1 MKLVQVPDCIVGC
14 AQSTVPG
21 PRSAVEFLMRR
32 RDVLRLA
39 SLSAAA
45 AALALRRP
53 AAALDR
59 VAPGQAK
66 TNPILD
72 AHIHLFDP
80 TRPGGVPWPL
90 KSDTAVYKPSTPER
104 FEALTAELGV
114 VGAIAIEASPLASDN
129 DWLLQVAQKH
139 PVIVGVIGDLV
150 PGSPSYRQD
159 LDRLHQNPLFLGFRY
174 GNLWDRDL
182 LVDWHKPGFIEGLKA
197 LAAAGLVFECA
208 NPDPN
213 LLHAIL
219 DVMEHVPGLTIVIDH
234 LPHALVPAQKTARD
248 GYAVNLWQLA
258 RNPHVYVKLSE
269 IPVVAN
275 GALVTDPEYYRKA
288 LDVIWNIF
296 GEDHILF
303 GSDWPNSD
311 HVASYEQT
319 LTLVR
324 GYVARKTPA
333 AQEKFFWKNSIA
345 AYRWQRRKPDQP
357 AL

>member
-1 MKLVQVPDCIVGC
+1 
-14 AQSTVPG
+14 
-21 PRSAVEFLMRR
+21 MRR

-39 SLSAAA
+39 SLSVA
-45 AALALRRP
+45 

-59 VAPGQAK
+59 VAPGQAEP
-66 TNPILD
+66 NPILD

-80 TRPGGVPWPL
+80 TRPGGVPWPP
-90 KSDTAVYKPSTPER
+90 KDDTVLYKPSTPER
-104 FEALTAELGV
+104 YSALTAKFGV

-159 LDRLHQNPLFLGFRY
+159 LERLHQNPLFLGFRY

-182 LVDWHKPGFIEGLKA
+182 AIDWHKPGFIEGVKE

-208 NPDPN
+208 NPDAS
-213 LLHAIL
+213 LIRAVL
-219 DVMEHVPGLTIVIDH
+219 DVADRVPGLTIVIDH
-234 LPHALVPAQKTARD
+234 LPHAPVPTEAAARD
-248 GYAVNLWQLA
+248 AYWANLRQLA
-258 RNPHVYVKLSE
+258 RSPRVFVKLSE
-269 IPVVAN
+269 IPAVVN
-275 GALVTDPEYYRKA
+275 GALITDPEFYRGA
-288 LDVIWNIF
+288 LDAIWNMF

-311 HVASYEQT
+311 HVAPYAQT

-324 GYVARKTPA
+324 GYVARKSLEA
-333 AQEKFFWKNSIA
+333 REKYFWKNSIT
-345 AYRWQRRKPDQP
+345 AYRWQRRRPDQP

>member
-1 MKLVQVPDCIVGC
+1 
-14 AQSTVPG
+14 
-21 PRSAVEFLMRR
+21 MRR

-45 AALALRRP
+45 AALS
-53 AAALDR
+53 R
-59 VAPGQAK
+59 VARGQTEPG
-66 TNPILD
+66 PILD

-90 KSDTAVYKPSTPER
+90 KSDTAIYKPSTPER
-104 FEALTAELGV
+104 FEALTAKFGV

-159 LDRLHQNPLFLGFRY
+159 LDRLHHNPLFLGFRY

-182 LVDWHKPGFIEGLKA
+182 AVDWHKPDFIEGVKE

-208 NPDPN
+208 NPDAS
-213 LLHAIL
+213 LIRAIL
-219 DVMEHVPGLTIVIDH
+219 DVADRVPGLTIVIDH
-234 LPHALVPAQKTARD
+234 LPHAPAPAEAAARD
-248 GYAVNLWQLA
+248 AYWDNLRQLA
-258 RNPHVYVKLSE
+258 RNPRVYVKLSE
-269 IPVVAN
+269 IPVAAN
-275 GALVTDPEYYRKA
+275 GALVTDPEFYRGA
-288 LDVIWNIF
+288 LDAIWNVF

-311 HVASYEQT
+311 HVAFYEQT

-324 GYVARKTPA
+324 GYVARKSPA
-333 AQEKFFWKNSIA
+333 AREKFFWKNSIA
-345 AYRWQRRKPDQP
+345 AYRWQRRRADQP
-357 AL
+357 AQ